1 MYDLLRGLRVVEAS
15 AFVAAP
21 SCALHLAQFGA
32 KVVRIDQIGGG
43 PDFRRWPLD
52 PRSGASFYWEG
63 LNKGKQ
69 SVALDLTRPEGR
81 ELAVRIVTAPG
92 ENAGLFVT
100 NYPVDGYLSYEAL
113 RQWRHDL
120 ICVRIMGWPDGRPA
134 VDYTINAAVG
144 VPAMTGPATDTRP
157 VNHTLPAWDLLAGAY
172 AAWSGL
178 VAALGLQARIVEL
191 ESELGVRFDRD
202 EGVRFAHRRRL
213 VPLIESAIARR
224 SAADLT
230 AAFESRAVWA
240 QLIDLIGGD
249 VVAADDSRLSVV
261 WRRPRGVVL
270 AITPWN
276 VPVTNVLSRAA
287 PALAAGNAVVVKP
300 AENCPRSA
308 VLLARLAAE
317 AGLPD
322 GVFNVVIGDGP
333 NTGRLLASHD
343 GIDML
348 AFTGSSA
355 TGREITRVAATRAL
369 KPALLECGGKSPTIL
384 LDDVFGPDQLWR
396 AVFAA
401 TFWNTG
407 QLCVAR
413 TRIILPR
420 QRLEEATAG
429 LLAAAAEWPCGD
441 PFNPAT
447 RLGPLASPRQLA
459 TVRRFM
465 EEADSAGRLIEL
477 RCPDSGV
484 DPNGCYMQPHLV
496 TGIDRSSR
504 VWREEVFGP
513 LAVLQPF
520 DTVPEA
526 VDLANDSH
534 YGLAATVWTN
544 RSREA
549 YAVARSLEV
558 GIVDILSSSDSVP
571 GWSTLQ
577 YFEPRKQS
585 GLGIDGG
592 LQGLRAYTAAQSVSF
607 SH

>member
-1 MYDLLRGLRVVEAS
+1 MKNRARGGRLYFQTVHGSGRAEGGSLAPVDTAFTDSATHARAASPDFLDGLRHSWIGGRLVPSSLHSLPHESPHNGLSLGDTDDAREECIATAVASARAGFEVWSRLSQPERQRLLYAFADRIEAS
-15 AFVAAP
+15 AGMLAALEALEVGRPVTDARGLVVAA
-21 SCALHLAQFGA
+21 AGF
-32 KVVRIDQIGGG
+32 VRTQ
-43 PDFRRWPLD
+43 
-52 PRSGASFYWEG
+52 
-63 LNKGKQ
+63 
-69 SVALDLTRPEGR
+69 
-81 ELAVRIVTAPG
+81 
-92 ENAGLFVT
+92 
-100 NYPVDGYLSYEAL
+100 
-113 RQWRHDL
+113 
-120 ICVRIMGWPDGRPA
+120 
-134 VDYTINAAVG
+134 
-144 VPAMTGPATDTRP
+144 
-157 VNHTLPAWDLLAGAY
+157 
-172 AAWSGL
+172 
-178 VAALGLQARIVEL
+178 
-191 ESELGVRFDRD
+191 
-202 EGVRFAHRRRL
+202 
-213 VPLIESAIARR
+213 
-224 SAADLT
+224 
-230 AAFESRAVWA
+230 A

-287 PALAAGNAVVVKP
+287 PALAAGNTVIVKP
-300 AENCPRSA
+300 SENCPRSA
-308 VLLARLAAE
+308 VLLAKLASE
-317 AGLPD
+317 AGFPD
-322 GVFNVVIGDGP
+322 GVFNVVLGDGP
-333 NTGRLLASHD
+333 NTGGLLASHD
-343 GIDML
+343 GIDMI

-355 TGREITRVAATRAL
+355 TGREITRLAAMRSL

-384 LDDVFGPDQLWR
+384 LDDIFGPEQLWR

-420 QRLEEATAG
+420 HRLEEATAG

-441 PFNPAT
+441 PFNSAT
-447 RLGPLASPRQLA
+447 RLGPLANPRQLA

-465 EEADSAGRLIEL
+465 EEADSADRLVEL

-513 LAVLQPF
+513 LAILQPF
-520 DTVPEA
+520 DTVSEA
-526 VDLANDSH
+526 VELANDSH

-549 YAVARSLEV
+549 YRLARSLEV
-558 GIVDILSSSDSVP
+558 GIVDILSSSESAP